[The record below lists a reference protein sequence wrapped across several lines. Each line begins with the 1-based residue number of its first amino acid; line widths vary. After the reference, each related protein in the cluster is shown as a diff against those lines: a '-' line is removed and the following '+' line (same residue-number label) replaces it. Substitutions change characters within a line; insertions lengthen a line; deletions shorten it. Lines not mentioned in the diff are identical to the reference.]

1 MEHPPILIIRA
12 CHLRRHTQDPHNS
25 KLLPDTVRKP
35 GLKACQRLPMTQSFH
50 KMRLDTSQ
58 IVERL
63 KCNRCNLNDQRMRQI
78 FYRVLH
84 KKVRIM
90 PNSESTFF
98 IVDFSME
105 TPLLTITVLIPIL
118 VGLSI
123 LSPPV
128 Q

>member
-1 MEHPPILIIRA
+1 
-12 CHLRRHTQDPHNS
+12 
-25 KLLPDTVRKP
+25 
-35 GLKACQRLPMTQSFH
+35 
-50 KMRLDTSQ
+50 
-58 IVERL
+58 
-63 KCNRCNLNDQRMRQI
+63 
-78 FYRVLH
+78 
-84 KKVRIM
+84 M